1 MFLVILDNS
10 VKKKY
15 SLEELVNQVDFKLK
29 QNSLIVSICLQTAFE
44 ENRQILVIFGVINS
58 TNLQ

>member
-1 MFLVILDNS
+1 MFLVFLDNS

-29 QNSLIVSICLQTAFE
+29 QNSLDCKYLFTDSL
-44 ENRQILVIFGVINS
+44 
-58 TNLQ
+58 

>member
-29 QNSLIVSICLQTAFE
+29 QNSLDYKYLFTDSL
-44 ENRQILVIFGVINS
+44 
-58 TNLQ
+58 